1 MPGRDRRTEIGDNQ
15 PGFIPI
21 CKLKHKMIAM
31 TVNQIATRL
40 ARYGRNEQFSL
51 AQIELNA
58 GRCSQQVKDGKVVS
72 EQFFM

>member
-1 MPGRDRRTEIGDNQ
+1 
-15 PGFIPI
+15 
-21 CKLKHKMIAM
+21 M

-40 ARYGRNEQFSL
+40 ARYCRNEQFSL
-51 AQIELNA
+51 AQIELYA